1 MVVVTNYFHQVIP
14 SGSGQYL
21 NAMILSSNMPNL
33 IIFNQKS
40 YGCRWGRTVDRDG
53 QWQQITVSFSRSP
66 RVKWPVEHYVRT
78 GRDMYMLQYRIPSFP
93 RNSDWNDCIYH
104 EVPVKILRCLSSSR
118 SVLSPV
124 MLTVPHPF
132 AFGGPETSSASHYW
146 QIAYDAT
153 DEPVDEECTCA
164 SPMGS
169 GLEPTWV
176 MAQLED

>member
-1 MVVVTNYFHQVIP
+1 M
-14 SGSGQYL
+14 
-21 NAMILSSNMPNL
+21 
-33 IIFNQKS
+33 
-40 YGCRWGRTVDRDG
+40 DRDG

-93 RNSDWNDCIYH
+93 RNSDWTDCIYH

-124 MLTVPHPF
+124 MLTVPYPF

-153 DEPVDEECTCA
+153 DEPVDEECPCA

-169 GLEPTWV
+169 GRESTWV

>member
-1 MVVVTNYFHQVIP
+1 MVDITNYFHQVIP

-21 NAMILSSNMPNL
+21 NAVVLSSNMPDR

-40 YGCRWGRTVDRDG
+40 YGGRWCRTVDRDG
-53 QWQQITVSFSRSP
+53 RWQQITVSFSRRPS
-66 RVKWPVEHYVRT
+66 VNWPVEHYVRT
-78 GRDMYMLQYRIPSFP
+78 GRDMYMLQYRLPSFP
-93 RNSDWNDCIYH
+93 RNSVSDDCTFH

-124 MLTVPHPF
+124 MLTVPYPF

-153 DEPVDEECTCA
+153 DEPVDEKCPCA
-164 SPMGS
+164 SRMGS
-169 GLEPTWV
+169 GRESTWV

>member
-1 MVVVTNYFHQVIP
+1 
-14 SGSGQYL
+14 
-21 NAMILSSNMPNL
+21 MPNR

-53 QWQQITVSFSRSP
+53 QWQQITFSFSRSP

-78 GRDMYMLQYRIPSFP
+78 GRDMYMLQYRIPSFL

-132 AFGGPETSSASHYW
+132 AFGGPETSSASHTGRSPTTPRTSQLMRNAHVHLQW
-146 QIAYDAT
+146 DR
-153 DEPVDEECTCA
+153 A
-164 SPMGS
+164 SSQHG
-169 GLEPTWV
+169 
-176 MAQLED
+176 